1 MNKLAT
7 ITGIAISALNCACYS
22 AAASEYSDAELSA
35 LFIRAKAHDI
45 QALRT
50 LTDACEGD
58 DAPLQGE
65 QALEV
70 LKPAAAM
77 GIAKAQ
83 ALLALCYYHGK
94 GTETDTEMAEML
106 ADKVRAGGDAAAIA
120 LLEEHAP
127 QGDST
132 GDAPEDDDAV
142 YDTTIRINYTYNR
155 AGCSPLHHAVLDNDV
170 ANTRRQL
177 KEGAYLEARD
187 GEGHTPLMLATLEGC
202 HEPARL
208 LIKAGA
214 DVDAK
219 SLDYNTSVLMMAA
232 LKGYPEIVRMLLER
246 NPQLN
251 VRNKSGYTALMLAA
265 KGGYADIV
273 RMLLNAGADK
283 SVRDNSGKRAYN
295 HATTTETRNLLR

>member
-1 MNKLAT
+1 MNKFSPF
-7 ITGIAISALNCACYS
+7 TGITVIALACAACC
-22 AAASEYSDAELSA
+22 AAAAEHSDAELNT
-35 LFIRAKAHDI
+35 LLVRAKAHDT
-45 QALRT
+45 QALVS
-50 LTDACEGD
+50 LTNACEGD
-58 DAPLQGE
+58 DAPLQGA
-65 QALEV
+65 QAVEV
-70 LKPAAAM
+70 LKLAAGA

-94 GTETDTEMAEML
+94 GTEQDTGMAENL
-106 ADKVRAGGDAAAIA
+106 AQMVRDSGNAEALA
-120 LLEEHAP
+120 LLENNAP
-127 QGDST
+127 SST
-132 GDAPEDDDAV
+132 SIAEQDEDEAV
-142 YDTTIRINYTYNR
+142 YDTTLRINHTYNR
-155 AGCSPLHHAVLDNDV
+155 SGCTPLHHAVLDNDV
-170 ANTRRQL
+170 PTTRRLL

-202 HEPARL
+202 HEPVRL
-208 LIKAGA
+208 LINAGA

-219 SLDYNTSVLMMAA
+219 SLDYNTSILMMAA

-283 SVRDNSGKRAYN
+283 RVRDNSGKRAYN
-295 HATTTETRNLLR
+295 HASNSEIRNLLR